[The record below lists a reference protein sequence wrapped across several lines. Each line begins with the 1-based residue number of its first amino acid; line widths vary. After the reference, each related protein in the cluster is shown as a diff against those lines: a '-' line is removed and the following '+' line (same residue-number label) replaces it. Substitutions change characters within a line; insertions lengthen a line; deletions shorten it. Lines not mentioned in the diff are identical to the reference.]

1 VSGTENGAQRARKS
15 GKRERRSRTCRWLAE
30 RERSRE
36 RLNTNHKDITKDYF
50 IKDHDFSVK
59 DHDFSV
65 KDQDTKTRTTNNASV
80 EQSWPENQ
88 MSVSG
93 T

>member
-50 IKDHDFSVK
+50 VK